1 VKGYIRRTGDERRTF
16 AILAQQCHHSGTQEL
31 FTKFGTEPKLG
42 LSSFRGRAV
51 SRASHD
57 SKTESGAL
65 SFACSCQRS
74 LQVAVCRGNANGSS
88 GRSASERKIRTRLP
102 CRQPRSMRLAVGVRS
117 ADPVFLTVIVHF
129 QVVGH
134 LFTALAITQH
144 GHV

>member
-1 VKGYIRRTGDERRTF
+1 MEFFQLHHPLNVTVLCDRKGCEQVADYLEVDDHGQEYRVCASHTD
-16 AILAQQCHHSGTQEL
+16 SKTQKLGSEV
-31 FTKFGTEPKLG
+31 KLG

-102 CRQPRSMRLAVGVRS
+102 CRQPRTCPEFSEAGGQPS
-117 ADPVFLTVIVHF
+117 
-129 QVVGH
+129 QS
-134 LFTALAITQH
+134 
-144 GHV
+144 